1 MQSYETPTMT
11 SEMHSFIP
19 SGIELLAFSSKNQF
33 LDHNSEA
40 EASSRPSV
48 IGTSYQGLGNP
59 GGNLGNWKS
68 FNVPQNRSNTVWAAP
83 SIVVPNNM
91 QQQQQQH
98 HGGLVSYSGQ
108 VIPNPIVVARGGS
121 MQVGSSG
128 DIRKGDMEVASQNP
142 HHQTDHGTHLFLMN
156 PKYPNEF
163 PEGTSTAAANM
174 TEIRPTNGLNP
185 PGFEAQKNILE
196 FPHFPTQI
204 PTIIS
209 EASPSLRDPSHGTGS
224 DLPGSG
230 NMQHSQLML
239 AQFNNTLNWA
249 NRYSGSQPWN
259 REQFIENKVDE
270 SFRSEYSSKGQ
281 DGSGQR
287 LSLSL
292 SSHQPSEMHLQDI
305 ANQTNVL
312 QFGGD
317 AKSKL
322 GDLFN
327 SAHGTTTD
335 GLAYNISSYSRNGIP
350 GKGFMDS
357 IQGGGR
363 SAILQYMKDGS
374 TGAFAGY
381 GLGLKNSRYL
391 KAAQEILYEFCNVG
405 RGIETKTS
413 PKQKLSMEVNVIPG
427 SSSSR
432 SHEFG
437 AKTETGMMNQ
447 PFYPGDR
454 FELQRRKAKLVSM
467 LDEVDRRYRN
477 YCDQMQLVVSSFE
490 SASTLGAAAP
500 YTALALKAMSR
511 HFRCLKDAVTGQLQV
526 TIKALGEKGSVVPG
540 TSRGETPRLGFLERS
555 IRQQRAFH
563 HLGLMEQHPW
573 RPQRGLPERSVSVL
587 RAWLFEHFLH
597 PYPTDADKHIL
608 AKQTGLTR
616 SQVSNWFIN
625 ARVRLWKPMV
635 EEMYIEETKEE
646 KVDQV
651 GQNAEAEAERST
663 GTNNDENTMFNSGGA
678 DNKCTANSE
687 EAAFKLDHSS
697 STTSQT
703 GQADIISSGN
713 VTLHLQSKDPEMAVA
728 RETSESLSSMNT
740 SHEGDMKL
748 DAAPGYNIFEQD
760 KGFRNDLYAS
770 KFQTAGHTGMSVDFS
785 SYNNTTTSTT
795 VAEYSHGDLTPR
807 QFANSGVS
815 LTLGLR
821 HSGGLSYNPLNEQKY
836 DNNIYFSRVQDDADP
851 GSQYSMLDNEVSPGN
866 GFMQEQDIEYR
877 NYIVNGSRLLHD
889 FVG

>member
-1 MQSYETPTMT
+1 MT

-19 SGIELLAFSSKNQF
+19 SGIELLAFSSKNPF
-33 LDHNSEA
+33 LDNSEA
-40 EASSRPSV
+40 EASSRSAV

-59 GGNLGNWKS
+59 GANLGNWKS
-68 FNVPQNRSNTVWAAP
+68 FNAPQNRSNTGWAAP
-83 SIVVPNNM
+83 SIIVPNNI
-91 QQQQQQH
+91 QQH
-98 HGGLVSYSGQ
+98 HGGLPSYSGQ
-108 VIPNPIVVARGGS
+108 IIPNPIIVARGGS
-121 MQVGSSG
+121 MQVSSSG
-128 DIRKGDMEVASQNP
+128 DIRKGDMDVASQNP
-142 HHQTDHGTHLFLMN
+142 HHQTDGTHLYLMN
-156 PKYPNEF
+156 PKYPNQY

-174 TEIRPTNGLNP
+174 TEIRPTNGLTP
-185 PGFEAQKNILE
+185 QGFEAQKNILE
-196 FPHFPTQI
+196 FAHFPSQI

-209 EASPSLRDPSHGTGS
+209 EASPSLREPSHGTGS
-224 DLPGSG
+224 DLPGSE
-230 NMQHSQLML
+230 NMQHSQLVL
-239 AQFNNTLNWA
+239 AQFNNSVNWA
-249 NRYSGSQPWN
+249 TRYSGSQSWN

-292 SSHQPSEMHLQDI
+292 SSHQPSEIHLPDI

-327 SAHGTTTD
+327 SAHGTD

-350 GKGFMDS
+350 GKGIMDS

-363 SAILQYMKDGS
+363 SAVLQYMKDGS
-374 TGAFAGY
+374 TGACAGY
-381 GLGLKNSRYL
+381 GISLKNSRYL

-405 RGIETKTS
+405 RGFETKAS
-413 PKQKLSMEVNVIPG
+413 PKQKLSMGVNVIPG
-427 SSSSR
+427 SSSTR

-447 PFYPGDR
+447 PFYSEDR

-477 YCDQMQLVVSSFE
+477 YCDQMHLVVSSFE
-490 SASTLGAAAP
+490 SVSMLGAAAP

-511 HFRCLKDAVTGQLQV
+511 HFRCLKDAITGQLQV

-635 EEMYIEETKEE
+635 EEMYMEEIKEE
-646 KVDQV
+646 KVDEV
-651 GQNAEAEAERST
+651 GQNAEAERST
-663 GTNNDENTMFNSGGA
+663 GTNNDEKTMFNSGGPGS
-678 DNKCTANSE
+678 KCTANSE

-703 GQADIISSGN
+703 AQAEISSGN

-728 RETSESLSSMNT
+728 RETSEPLSSMNT

-748 DAAPGYNIFEQD
+748 DEAPGYNIFDQD
-760 KGFRNDLYAS
+760 KGFRSELYAS
-770 KFQTAGHTGMSVDFS
+770 KFQTADHTGMAVDFS
-785 SYNNTTTSTT
+785 SYNNTTASTT
-795 VAEYSHGDLTPR
+795 VTAYSHGDLTPR
-807 QFANSGVS
+807 HFASNGVS

-821 HSGGLSYNPLNEQKY
+821 HSGGLSYNPLSEQKY
-836 DNNIYFSRVQDDADP
+836 DNNIYFSRVHDDADP
-851 GSQYSMLDNEVSPGN
+851 NNQYSMLDSEVSPGN
-866 GFMQEQDIEYR
+866 GFMQEQDIQYR

>member
-1 MQSYETPTMT
+1 MQLRNTPTMT

-19 SGIELLAFSSKNQF
+19 SGIELLAFSSKNPF
-33 LDHNSEA
+33 LDNSEA
-40 EASSRPSV
+40 EASSRSSV
-48 IGTSYQGLGNP
+48 MGTSYQGLGNP
-59 GGNLGNWKS
+59 GANLGNWKS
-68 FNVPQNRSNTVWAAP
+68 FNVPQNRSNTGWAAP
-83 SIVVPNNM
+83 SIVVPNNI
-91 QQQQQQH
+91 QQH
-98 HGGLVSYSGQ
+98 HGGLSSYSGQ
-108 VIPNPIVVARGGS
+108 ILPNPIVVARGGS
-121 MQVGSSG
+121 MQASSSG
-128 DIRKGDMEVASQNP
+128 DIRKSDMDVASQNP
-142 HHQTDHGTHLFLMN
+142 HHQSDGTHLFLMN
-156 PKYPNEF
+156 PKYPNEY

-174 TEIRPTNGLNP
+174 TENRPTSGLAP

-196 FPHFPTQI
+196 FAHFPTQI

-209 EASPSLRDPSHGTGS
+209 EASPSLREPSHGAGS
-224 DLPGSG
+224 DLPGSE

-239 AQFNNTLNWA
+239 AQFNNTVNWA
-249 NRYSGSQPWN
+249 NRYSGSQSWN
-259 REQFIENKVDE
+259 REPFIDQNKVDE
-270 SFRSEYSSKGQ
+270 SFRSHEYGSKGQ

-292 SSHQPSEMHLQDI
+292 SSHQPSEIHLPDMG
-305 ANQTNVL
+305 NQTNVL

-322 GDLFN
+322 GDFFN
-327 SAHGTTTD
+327 SAHGTD
-335 GLAYNISSYSRNGIP
+335 GLAYNISSYPRNGIP
-350 GKGFMDS
+350 VKGIMDS

-363 SAILQYMKDGS
+363 SAVLQYLKDGS
-374 TGAFAGY
+374 TGALSSY
-381 GLGLKNSRYL
+381 GISLKNSRYL
-391 KAAQEILYEFCNVG
+391 KAAQQILYEFCNVG
-405 RGIETKTS
+405 RGVETRTS
-413 PKQKLSMEVNVIPG
+413 PKQKSAMGVNAIPG
-427 SSSSR
+427 SSGTR

-447 PFYPGDR
+447 PLYSGDR

-477 YCDQMQLVVSSFE
+477 YCDQMHLVVSSFE
-490 SASTLGAAAP
+490 SVSTVGAAAP

-511 HFRCLKDAVTGQLQV
+511 HFRCLKDAITGQLQV

-608 AKQTGLTR
+608 AKQTGLSR

-635 EEMYIEETKEE
+635 EEMYMEELKEE

-651 GQNAEAEAERST
+651 TQNAEPERST
-663 GTNNDENTMFNSGGA
+663 GTNNDEKSMFTSGEPG
-678 DNKCTANSE
+678 NKCTANSE

-703 GQADIISSGN
+703 AQAEISSGN
-713 VTLHLQSKDPEMAVA
+713 VTLHLQSKDPQMAVA
-728 RETSESLSSMNT
+728 RETNSEPLNSSMNT
-740 SHEGDMKL
+740 SHVGDIKV
-748 DAAPGYNIFEQD
+748 DEAPGYNIFDQD
-760 KGFRNDLYAS
+760 KGFRNELYAG
-770 KFQTAGHTGMSVDFS
+770 KYPTADHSGMAVDFS
-785 SYNNTTTSTT
+785 SYNNSTASTS
-795 VAEYSHGDLTPR
+795 VAAYSHGDLNPR
-807 QFANSGVS
+807 HFPSSGVS

-821 HSGGLSYNPLNEQKY
+821 HSGGLSYNQLSEQKY
-836 DNNIYFSRVQDDADP
+836 DNNIYFSRVHDDADP
-851 GSQYSMLDNEVSPGN
+851 NNQYSMLDNEVSPGN
-866 GFMQEQDIEYR
+866 GFMQEQDLQYR

>member
-1 MQSYETPTMT
+1 MT

-19 SGIELLAFSSKNQF
+19 SGIELLAFSSKNPF
-33 LDHNSEA
+33 LDNSEA
-40 EASSRPSV
+40 EASSRSTV

-59 GGNLGNWKS
+59 GDNLGNWKS
-68 FNVPQNRSNTVWAAP
+68 FNVPQNRSNTGWAAP

-91 QQQQQQH
+91 QPH
-98 HGGLVSYSGQ
+98 HGGLPSYGGQ
-108 VIPNPIVVARGGS
+108 IMPNPIIVARGGS
-121 MQVGSSG
+121 MQVSSSG
-128 DIRKGDMEVASQNP
+128 DIIRKGDIEVASQNP
-142 HHQTDHGTHLFLMN
+142 HPQADGTHLYLMN
-156 PKYPNEF
+156 PKYPNEYS
-163 PEGTSTAAANM
+163 EGTSTAAAHM
-174 TEIRPTNGLNP
+174 TQIRPTHGLTH
-185 PGFEAQKNILE
+185 PGFEAHKNFME
-196 FPHFPTQI
+196 FPHYPTLI

-209 EASPSLRDPSHGTGS
+209 EASPSLREPSHGQSTSAGS

-230 NMQHSQLML
+230 NMQQHNQLVL
-239 AQFNNTLNWA
+239 AQFNNTANWA
-249 NRYSGSQPWN
+249 TRYSGSQSWN
-259 REQFIENKVDE
+259 REPFIENKVDE

-292 SSHQPSEMHLQDI
+292 SSHQPSEIHLPDI

-317 AKSKL
+317 AKSKS

-327 SAHGTTTD
+327 SAHGTD
-335 GLAYNISSYSRNGIP
+335 SLAYNISSYTKNGIP
-350 GKGFMDS
+350 GKGIMDS

-363 SAILQYMKDGS
+363 SGILQYMKDGS
-374 TGAFAGY
+374 TGPIPGFGIS
-381 GLGLKNSRYL
+381 LKNSRYL
-391 KAAQEILYEFCNVG
+391 KAAQDILYEFCNVG
-405 RGIETKTS
+405 RGAETKTS
-413 PKQKLSMEVNVIPG
+413 PKQKPSMEGNVIPG
-427 SSSSR
+427 SSSTR
-432 SHEFG
+432 SHEFV
-437 AKTETGMMNQ
+437 AKTESGMMNQ
-447 PFYPGDR
+447 PFYSGDR

-477 YCDQMQLVVSSFE
+477 YCDQMHLVVSSFE
-490 SASTLGAAAP
+490 SASTVGAAAP

-511 HFRCLKDAVTGQLQV
+511 HFRCLRDAIFGQLQL
-526 TIKALGEKGSVVPG
+526 TIKDLGEKGSVVPG

-635 EEMYIEETKEE
+635 EEMYMEEIKEE
-646 KVDQV
+646 KVDKV
-651 GQNAEAEAERST
+651 DQNAEAERST
-663 GTNNDENTMFNSGGA
+663 GTNNDEKSMFNSGEP
-678 DNKCTANSE
+678 DNQCTANSE

-703 GQADIISSGN
+703 AQAEISSGN
-713 VTLHLQSKDPEMAVA
+713 VTLHLQSKDPQMPVA
-728 RETSESLSSMNT
+728 REASGSLSSMNT

-748 DAAPGYNIFEQD
+748 DEAPGYNIFDQQ
-760 KGFRNDLYAS
+760 KGFRGEVYPN
-770 KFQTAGHTGMSVDFS
+770 KFQTADHTGMAVDFS
-785 SYNNTTTSTT
+785 SYNNATTSTT
-795 VAEYSHGDLTPR
+795 VAAYSHGDLTPR
-807 QFANSGVS
+807 HFASSGVS

-821 HSGGLSYNPLNEQKY
+821 HSGGLSYNPLSEQKY
-836 DNNIYFSRVQDDADP
+836 DNNMYFSRVHDDADP
-851 GSQYSMLDNEVSPGN
+851 NSQYSMLDSEVSPGN
-866 GFMQEQDIEYR
+866 GFMQEQDMQYR